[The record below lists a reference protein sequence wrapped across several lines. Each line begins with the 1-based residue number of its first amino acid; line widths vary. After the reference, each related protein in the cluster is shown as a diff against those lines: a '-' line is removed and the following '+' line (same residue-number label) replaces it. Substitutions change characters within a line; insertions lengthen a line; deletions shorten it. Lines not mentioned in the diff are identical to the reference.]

1 MSQEENRQITLDHFL
16 SDPATICR
24 RMIGDINHTPYYICQ
39 NGEEPD
45 LILKRYFYLEE
56 NDLELEAKLTYAEEK
71 LLEFASNIRMF
82 RGMSG
87 PEVIFLSRSV
97 EFIRYKPSERIFE
110 EGSSGEAFFYILNGS
125 VDLFV
130 NQPDA
135 APRRIATLGPH
146 KTFGEIAPA
155 THHPRNATAAA
166 ASDATILKIEL
177 NLDEKEFMPELY
189 NRLYENIIALLS
201 DKIEQ
206 NNSRF

>member
-1 MSQEENRQITLDHFL
+1 MNDEANRRITLDHFL

-24 RMIGDINHTPYYICQ
+24 RMIDDVSHIPYYICQ
-39 NGEEPD
+39 SGDEPD

-82 RGMSG
+82 RGMSN

-97 EFIRYKPSERIFE
+97 EFIRYEPGEHIFE
-110 EGSSGEAFFYILNGS
+110 EGSRGEAFYYILNGS
-125 VDLFV
+125 IDLFV
-130 NQPDA
+130 AQPDTL
-135 APRRIATLGPH
+135 PRHVATLGPH

-166 ASDATILKIEL
+166 ATAATVLKIEL
-177 NLDEKEFMPELY
+177 NLDEKEFLPELY

-201 DKIEQ
+201 DKIAE